1 MAEMSFS
8 FFKDRMIGHQ
18 RRKENVEKV
27 KAKADRLDWT
37 EMKSNQEMY
46 QENVWM
52 SMCQKDFRKK
62 RLEKGKKR
70 GQAVKN
76 ANPDH

>member
-1 MAEMSFS
+1 
-8 FFKDRMIGHQ
+8 MIGHQ

-27 KAKADRLDWT
+27 KAKTDRLDWT
-37 EMKSNQEMY
+37 EMESN

-76 ANPDH
+76 ANPDN